1 MRKIAIVHDYL
12 IDFGGAERVL
22 LAIHEIYPDA
32 PIYVSVYRAERLGK
46 FADKFKSAKIIQ
58 SGFGYLPF
66 ADKLISPLRFLLP
79 AIWNSF
85 DLTGYDLIISS
96 ASWAV
101 TKGFKKKRGATE
113 ICYCHTPP
121 RYLYGYDTSRK
132 FEELMGKLVGF
143 YGLIVNHFMRQYD
156 FKQAQKVDYFIAN
169 SEEVKKRIEKF
180 YRRDSVVIYPPVE
193 IFSPQGYFDPG
204 SQSQKKRDYYLTG
217 GRLTAAKNFDLI
229 IKTFNKLGLALK
241 IYGSGPLESQLRKIS
256 GKNIEFLGNVGDE
269 KMAELYFGAKA
280 FILAQKDEDF
290 GMTAVEAMSFGTP
303 VIAYK
308 GGGYLESVI
317 DGTTGVFFD
326 ELNTESLSAAVR
338 KFGKIKF
345 KSEDCMTQAKKF
357 SSARFKKEMLQFVD
371 TYAQKE
377 T

>member
-22 LAIHEIYPDA
+22 LALHEIYPDA
-32 PIYVSVYRAERLGK
+32 PIYVSVYSKNRLGK
-46 FADKFKSAKIIQ
+46 FAGKFKDAKIMQ
-58 SGFGYLPF
+58 SDFGYLPF
-66 ADKLISPLRFLLP
+66 ADRLISPLRFLIP

-101 TKGFKKKRGATE
+101 TKGFKKKKGAVE

-132 FEELMGKLVGF
+132 FEGLMGKLVSF
-143 YGLIVNHFMRQYD
+143 YGLIVNHFMLQYD
-156 FKQAQKVDYFIAN
+156 FKQAQKVDFFIAN
-169 SEEVKKRIEKF
+169 SQEVKKRIEKF
-180 YRRDSVVIYPPVE
+180 YRRESTVIYPPVE
-193 IFSPQGYFDPG
+193 IKESEIRKKELG
-204 SQSQKKRDYYLTG
+204 SYYLAG

-229 IKTFNKLGLALK
+229 VKTFNKLGLPLK
-241 IYGSGPLESQLRKIS
+241 IYGAGPLQIS
-256 GKNIEFLGNVGDE
+256 LKNIAKGNIEFLGKVTDDE
-269 KMAELYFGAKA
+269 MTKLYNGAKA

-317 DGTTGVFFD
+317 DGKTGVFFD
-326 ELNTESLSAAVR
+326 ELNIESLSAAIR
-338 KFGKIKF
+338 RFGKMKF
-345 KSEDCMTQAKKF
+345 KFEDCVSQSKKF
-357 SSARFKKEMLQFVD
+357 SEERFEKEMIQFVN
-371 TYAQKE
+371 THAQKE